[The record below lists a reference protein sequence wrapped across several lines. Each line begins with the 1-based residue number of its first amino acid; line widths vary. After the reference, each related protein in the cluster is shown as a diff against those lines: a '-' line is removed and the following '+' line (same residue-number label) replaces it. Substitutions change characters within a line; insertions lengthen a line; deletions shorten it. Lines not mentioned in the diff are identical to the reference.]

1 MKFCLLISTCSGI
14 NKTVFPKLHFSPEW
28 PDFGLDN
35 PETLVLESGVG
46 QQEVEFGDITGEYAQ
61 VIGQFEGDN
70 VMIDIY
76 DSDVPL
82 GPVKNEPRNLQR

>member
-14 NKTVFPKLHFSPEW
+14 NKIVFPEW

-70 VMIDIY
+70 VRIDIY